1 MASRIPIRRGRTAG
15 AENDNVVNARPT
27 HGPSRAKIPARAVP
41 LAPRATTTKVA
52 VASSKTK
59 ATEDDAPSSAKRKR
73 QALQQVTDLN
83 RGRDSKAET
92 RKIIALPKKATTR
105 PQDENAR
112 PQVSVPP
119 PPPGGV
125 RRLSSRAS
133 LIPVRQRM
141 VDLDA
146 DDEEPVSK
154 RQRTSSVGPEDAVGP
169 ADALGPE
176 DVLGPKDA
184 PALDA
189 GADED
194 VDTDSEQWED
204 LDAADFDDP
213 AMVSEY
219 VADIQVYLKASEL
232 HTLPTADYMT
242 AQTELTWGMRALLN
256 DWLIQVHTRFRL
268 LPETLFLAVN
278 LTDRFL
284 SRRLVS
290 PDKLQ
295 LVGMSALL
303 LASKFEE
310 TIAPAIINFVH
321 ISDNAYTEDEMRAAE
336 KHMLRA
342 LEWDLS
348 RYPSPV
354 HFLRRASK
362 ADGYAPAPRALAKYL
377 AEIVIVEHRLVAT
390 PPSLLAAA
398 SMWLARLALGE
409 GRWGKMMAHYAMYE
423 EEEVLETAGWMLRY
437 VLKPVE
443 HEAFYK
449 KWAAKRNMKVSV
461 YMRQWALARWDEGT
475 RPNLVKDLPGLKR
488 EAREAQKTAIK
499 ALEEEKQLA
508 AAEVEPGSEAEAEAE
523 AEC

>member
-15 AENDNVVNARPT
+15 AENDNVVSARPT
-27 HGPSRAKIPARAVP
+27 HAPSRAKIPARAAP
-41 LAPRATTTKVA
+41 LAPRPTTSKVA

-73 QALQQVTDLN
+73 QALQEVTDLN
-83 RGRDSKAET
+83 RARDSKTEA
-92 RKIIALPKKATTR
+92 RKIIALPKKAATR

-119 PPPGGV
+119 PPAGV
-125 RRLSSRAS
+125 RRLSSRQS

-154 RQRTSSVGPEDAVGP
+154 RPRTSSVEPEDAVGA
-169 ADALGPE
+169 ADALAPE
-176 DVLGPKDA
+176 DVSENASAVDEG
-184 PALDA
+184 
-189 GADED
+189 DED
-194 VDTDSEQWED
+194 VDTDSEEWED

-232 HTLPTADYMT
+232 HTLPNAHYMS
-242 AQTELTWGMRALLN
+242 AQTDLTWGMRALLN
-256 DWLIQVHTRFRL
+256 DWLIQVHTRFHL

-284 SRRLVS
+284 SHRLVS

-348 RYPSPV
+348 RFPSPI

-398 SMWLARLALGE
+398 AMWLARLALGE
-409 GRWGKMMAHYAMYE
+409 GRWGRMMAHYAMYE
-423 EEEVLETAGWMLRY
+423 EEELLETAGWMLRY

-443 HEAFYK
+443 HESFYK
-449 KWAAKRNMKVSV
+449 KWASKRNMKVSV

-475 RPNLVKDLPGLKR
+475 RPNLVKDLPGLKL

-499 ALEEEKQLA
+499 ALEAEKQLA
-508 AAEVEPGSEAEAEAE
+508 AAEGESGSETEAEADAEGEAD
-523 AEC
+523 C